1 METYALYISYSQSD
15 VYVIVAISHLYAI
28 FLFCIYIAFILN
40 AMYMHLKQTHLY
52 AIRSTMR
59 YITHSKYR
67 NWSKCDVRRIL
78 NCDIYRIYFLNAM
91 YVASA
96 CGVLIVRARES
107 PDDPPRIMGGRL
119 NKLVALNFISVFLFS
134 LCYRSNRVIALG
146 VLSVFLFTFSVG
158 FVGSWRRPGAADVD
172 WW

>member
-40 AMYMHLKQTHLY
+40 AMYMHLKQTHVY
-52 AIRSTMR
+52 AIRPTTR

-96 CGVLIVRARES
+96 CGVLKEDIDDLRVVVRIC
-107 PDDPPRIMGGRL
+107 PL
-119 NKLVALNFISVFLFS
+119 
-134 LCYRSNRVIALG
+134 
-146 VLSVFLFTFSVG
+146 
-158 FVGSWRRPGAADVD
+158 
-172 WW
+172 

>member
-1 METYALYISYSQSD
+1 MQCVLSVKVIYAYICKMETYALYISYSQSD

-40 AMYMHLKQTHLY
+40 AMYMHLKQTHVY
-52 AIRSTMR
+52 AIRPTTR

-67 NWSKCDVRRIL
+67 NWSKCDVHRIL

-96 CGVLIVRARES
+96 CGVLLNSQLSTTPTKPYHPKGKVARITPNS
-107 PDDPPRIMGGRL
+107 STACIFYYGIL
-119 NKLVALNFISVFLFS
+119 
-134 LCYRSNRVIALG
+134 
-146 VLSVFLFTFSVG
+146 
-158 FVGSWRRPGAADVD
+158 
-172 WW
+172 

>member
-1 METYALYISYSQSD
+1 MQKQIYNSSSMQCVLSVKVIYAYICKMEAYALYISYSQSD

-96 CGVLIVRARES
+96 CGVLYVS
-107 PDDPPRIMGGRL
+107 SFHCDVHRICVDMPYT
-119 NKLVALNFISVFLFS
+119 SH
-134 LCYRSNRVIALG
+134 CYDA
-146 VLSVFLFTFSVG
+146 T
-158 FVGSWRRPGAADVD
+158 
-172 WW
+172 

>member
-1 METYALYISYSQSD
+1 
-15 VYVIVAISHLYAI
+15 
-28 FLFCIYIAFILN
+28 
-40 AMYMHLKQTHLY
+40 MYMHFKQTHLY

-96 CGVLIVRARES
+96 CGVLLSQLLGATEAKTRMADIIVDR
-107 PDDPPRIMGGRL
+107 M
-119 NKLVALNFISVFLFS
+119 
-134 LCYRSNRVIALG
+134 
-146 VLSVFLFTFSVG
+146 
-158 FVGSWRRPGAADVD
+158 AAS
-172 WW
+172 

>member
-1 METYALYISYSQSD
+1 MQCVLSVKVIYAYICKMETYALYISYSQSD

-96 CGVLIVRARES
+96 CGVLNMVMASSATAVHKQRQRNLMRRSIIAFEERPNTRE
-107 PDDPPRIMGGRL
+107 R
-119 NKLVALNFISVFLFS
+119 
-134 LCYRSNRVIALG
+134 NR
-146 VLSVFLFTFSVG
+146 
-158 FVGSWRRPGAADVD
+158 
-172 WW
+172 

>member
-1 METYALYISYSQSD
+1 MQCVLSAKVIYAYICKMETYALYISYSQSD

-96 CGVLIVRARES
+96 CGVLLQSAMAMEISISLQNQILIFSTHKSHLERA
-107 PDDPPRIMGGRL
+107 PP
-119 NKLVALNFISVFLFS
+119 FLWM
-134 LCYRSNRVIALG
+134 VG
-146 VLSVFLFTFSVG
+146 V
-158 FVGSWRRPGAADVD
+158 
-172 WW
+172 